1 LVTLNEINA
10 LTTDISNP
18 TDVVP
23 YPNPT
28 GTAGTLGERA
38 RAYLHS
44 NCSQCHRPGG
54 GSTANMDLRYSTAL
68 ADTHACDVAPGL
80 GDLGIADARL
90 IAPGSAARSVVIARM
105 SRRDA
110 FQMPVIGSAHV
121 DTEGAALLTQWVNSL
136 TSCN

>member
-10 LTTDISNP
+10 LTTDIASP

-23 YPNPT
+23 YPNPA

-38 RAYLHS
+38 RSYLHT

-54 GSTANMDLRYSTAL
+54 SPAAMDLRYTTAL
-68 ADTHACDVAPGL
+68 ADTKTCDVRPGL

-90 IAPGSAARSVVIARM
+90 IAPGAAARSVVIARM

-110 FQMPVIGSAHV
+110 FGMPVIGSAHV
-121 DTEGAALLTQWVNSL
+121 DDEGAALLTQWVNSL